1 MRIATILCLLA
12 AAFLSNARAQDAK
25 PAQAK
30 AKDPAKAPPV
40 IDTHQIDRHQAIQ
53 DLQKDLEKDPK
64 NKADWII
71 LAELAQEVAL
81 DSPADQAA
89 SYYRMARE
97 AYEKALALSPDEPGL
112 KAAVQF
118 ARDQEANAEKFS
130 ASRRKTTQ
138 SYLAAR
144 RRELGRA
151 NALPAIRVYPPRPV
165 RIVAVAEQPP
175 SNATA
180 ATTGPAV
187 APAVPGVPYETNT
200 PYYRTYL
207 GPGGVPLTYDQYSN
221 TYFPMMIIGSDSQ
234 GLYPITPRGFYPH
247 LP

>member
-12 AAFLSNARAQDAK
+12 AAFATDARAQDAK

-53 DLQKDLEKDPK
+53 DLQKSLKEDPK

-81 DSPADQAA
+81 DSPADQAV

-130 ASRRKTTQ
+130 AARRKSTQ
-138 SYLAAR
+138 AYLDAR

-151 NALPAIRVYPPRPV
+151 NALPAIRVYPPRPA

-180 ATTGPAV
+180 ATTGNV
-187 APAVPGVPYETNT
+187 AGAVPGVPYATNT
-200 PYYRTYL
+200 PYYQTYL
-207 GPGGVPLTYDQYSN
+207 GPGGVPLTYDQYSG
-221 TYFPMMIIGSDSQ
+221 TYFPTIILGSDSQ
-234 GLYPITPRGFYPH
+234 GLHPITPRGFYPH